1 MTYSLTIRRYNQYM
15 NFQTKEELEAE
26 LRPHF
31 LRSEQSI
38 VDRLVDFTHARFQNG
53 YAENCYRD
61 YSVCA
66 YNLDN

>member
-15 NFQTKEELEAE
+15 SFKTKEELEAE

-31 LRSEQSI
+31 LHSEQHI
-38 VDRLVDFTHARFQNG
+38 VDRLVDFTQAKFQNC
-53 YAENCYRD
+53 YAENSYRD

-66 YNLDN
+66 YKFDD